1 MIDMKSWLTGFALG
15 LCGKPL
21 PFAKKTPIGYSYNGT
36 VLPEEQESDTD
47 G

>member
-1 MIDMKSWLTGFALG
+1 MIDLKSWLTGFALG

-21 PFAKKTPIGYSYNGT
+21 PYAKKTPIGYSYNGT
-36 VLPEEQESDTD
+36 VLPEEQEDDTD